1 MRGSDCVPRHQC
13 RGQAGQD
20 LRSNEGDPDELRH
33 PIALIGLGNLPAP
46 GNPDYRLP
54 KAALIFKTHQDTH
67 IALVTSP
74 AYTND
79 DSKYVIV
86 EVTPRTRQRYHFPS
100 TATLKKQI
108 LHKRVMVTG
117 WLFYDAMHTGNAANT
132 NPNGK
137 KIWRATCE
145 EIHPVSG
152 IKVLH

>member
-1 MRGSDCVPRHQC
+1 MRKR
-13 RGQAGQD
+13 A
-20 LRSNEGDPDELRH
+20 
-33 PIALIGLGNLPAP
+33 IAKQKMQPTKILTS
-46 GNPDYRLP
+46 R
-54 KAALIFKTHQDTH
+54 
-67 IALVTSP
+67 LVTSL
-74 AYTND
+74 AHAND
-79 DSKYVIV
+79 ESKYVIV
-86 EVTPRTRQRYHFPS
+86 EVTPRTRRRYHFPS

-152 IKVLH
+152 IKVLHQ